1 MAMLEGR
8 LPFVLASVPYA
19 MGELHA
25 RPWSSRPDQG
35 VGIFLS
41 NNREIDHNRR
51 VLYILVVLRGF
62 EVGQS

>member
-1 MAMLEGR
+1 MLA
-8 LPFVLASVPYA
+8 FVPYA

-35 VGIFLS
+35 VGIFLP
-41 NNREIDHNRR
+41 NDREVDHNGR